1 MEREVD
7 HFAGIG
13 HASYGSVTI
22 KVSADSHMLDSHD
35 VDGMLKMGYGIEY
48 GGLASLGEEPFVK
61 RYVGNTTL
69 LGQRSHLFV
78 SEISR
83 NITESLTVGVAAN
96 DGLTA
101 DFECVVEAFLRTMT
115 QINHDAVLIHLLNHL
130 DTKLADTI
138 MEAAA
143 TCRVAN
149 VIVTVVAKGDI
160 DYSTLGKML
169 HILKSV
175 LQCQTVFN
183 SKHDAVAALPLVF
196 VEVGRCASYAQVT
209 IVGLYNFLNLVED
222 EVGIG
227 RRCQIVE
234 HVADFRVIF
243 LEALHIDFR

>member
-1 MEREVD
+1 MW
-7 HFAGIG
+7 A
-13 HASYGSVTI
+13 T
-22 KVSADSHMLDSHD
+22 
-35 VDGMLKMGYGIEY
+35 
-48 GGLASLGEEPFVK
+48 PP
-61 RYVGNTTL
+61 L

-143 TCRVAN
+143 TCRVAD

-183 SKHDAVAALPLVF
+183 GKHDAVAAASACLRRGRTVCELCSGNDCWPLQF
-196 VEVGRCASYAQVT
+196 SQSC
-209 IVGLYNFLNLVED
+209 
-222 EVGIG
+222 
-227 RRCQIVE
+227 RR
-234 HVADFRVIF
+234 
-243 LEALHIDFR
+243 